1 MKSNLYLRLLQFL
14 GCSNIE
20 NIDSKFTFDPI
31 LLWTIVVTDQ
41 KIAKAG
47 QLQFDYAYL
56 LDNGLVFYTT
66 KPVKTRNFDEI
77 CSTKEEAEKEA
88 LETNK
93 VYITQALAG
102 IASRQRD
109 IAILEAELLSKKKW
123 LADLEKAVK

>member
-1 MKSNLYLRLLQFL
+1 MKSNLYLRILQFL

-20 NIDSKFTFDPI
+20 NIENKFTFDPI
-31 LLWTIVVTDQ
+31 LLWTIVVNDQ
-41 KIAKAG
+41 GIAKAD
-47 QLQFDYAYL
+47 QLKFDCAYKSNN
-56 LDNGLVFYTT
+56 DLVFYTT
-66 KPVKTRNFDEI
+66 SPVKTRNFDEI

-123 LADLEKAVK
+123 LADLEETVK